1 MTGTAILTAIIE
13 ILTGGLTSIGS
24 AIGSALS
31 TLANSVFIDSSGTTP
46 TLSTFGSLVVV
57 FAGISLGLALCRWV
71 INFITSLGQRN
82 R

>member
-1 MTGTAILTAIIE
+1 MAGTAILTAIIE
-13 ILTGGLTSIGS
+13 ILTGGLTEIGG
-24 AIGSALS
+24 AVGQALS
-31 TLANSVFIDSSGTTP
+31 SLANSVFIDSSGTTP

-57 FAGISLGLALCRWV
+57 FAGISLGLALVRWV

>member
-1 MTGTAILTAIIE
+1 MAGTAILTAIIE
-13 ILTGGLTSIGS
+13 ILTGGLTEIGG
-24 AIGSALS
+24 AVGRALS
-31 TLANSVFIDSSGTTP
+31 SLANSVFIDSSGTTP

-57 FAGISLGLALCRWV
+57 FAGISLGLALVRWV